1 MKGLPLTFPQAPE
14 PRLQEPDL
22 SPLDPIGSHLAIAT
36 RMDQDRNSQDNSV
49 DSGHHPLQHQIQFS
63 PPPPQQGGSDS
74 NGGGGNSGGGSKRK
88 RVSLACN
95 ACRTRKSKV

>member
-1 MKGLPLTFPQAPE
+1 VKGLPLTFPQAPE

-63 PPPPQQGGSDS
+63 PPPQQGGSDS